1 MEHKREYVESK
12 RNNLMI
18 RLIDIVFILL
28 FGFIAVSQISNAE
41 AIDPAKSTEAKQG
54 APDGAVILIVGVH
67 ADGMFTV
74 DRDSKRFRRLR
85 DLRRYLVALQSELR
99 AEGKD
104 LGVRIRANWD
114 APTRYSMQVARLCRD
129 LGIPKGLDVVRVLD
143 K

>member
-1 MEHKREYVESK
+1 MENKRTADRK

-41 AIDPAKSTEAKQG
+41 AIDPAKSTEARQG
-54 APDGAVILIVGVH
+54 APEGAVILIVGVH
-67 ADGMFTV
+67 ADGTFTV
-74 DRDSKRFRRLR
+74 DRDSKSFRRLR
-85 DLRRYLVALQSELR
+85 DLRQYLGRLQSQLQ
-99 AEGKD
+99 AEGKP

-114 APTRYSMQVARLCRD
+114 APTRYSLQVARLCRD
-129 LGIPKGLDVVRVLD
+129 LGIPKGLDVVRVLE

>member
-1 MEHKREYVESK
+1 MENKRTADRK

-41 AIDPAKSTEAKQG
+41 AIDPAKSTEARQG
-54 APDGAVILIVGVH
+54 APEGAVILIVGVH
-67 ADGMFTV
+67 ADGTFTV
-74 DRDSKRFRRLR
+74 DRDSRSFRRLR
-85 DLRRYLVALQSELR
+85 DLRRYLGRLQSQLQ
-99 AEGKD
+99 AEGKP

-114 APTRYSMQVARLCRD
+114 APTRYSLQVARLCRD
-129 LGIPKGLDVVRVLD
+129 LGIPKGLDVVRVLE